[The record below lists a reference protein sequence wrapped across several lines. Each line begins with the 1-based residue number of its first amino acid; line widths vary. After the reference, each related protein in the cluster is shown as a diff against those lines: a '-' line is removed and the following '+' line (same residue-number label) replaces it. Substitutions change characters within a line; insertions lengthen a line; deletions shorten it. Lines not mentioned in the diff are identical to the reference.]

1 MRAFSERNL
10 IGQELKPSSFMT
22 RIFIPMNTEL
32 RLMVP
37 RDIYFRAQVL
47 CEDVYELTENR
58 FKLGNLVEMLW
69 EDFLDY
75 VRRKQDIKATY
86 QLLLEYDQGTPN
98 VRLKKY
104 DEKNI
109 EEVPLYPVRKPSI
122 DDEVEVFYS
131 KMKRKDAL
139 RGEVMLSDIA
149 QLFPNHHFTLERVLE
164 ILLIDFIV
172 KYSKGEAQKIV
183 KEFLDDE
190 K

>member
-1 MRAFSERNL
+1 
-10 IGQELKPSSFMT
+10 
-22 RIFIPMNTEL
+22 MNTEL
-32 RLMVP
+32 RLMLP

-58 FKLGNLVEMLW
+58 FKLGDLVEMLW
-69 EDFLDY
+69 EDFIDY

-86 QLLLEYDQGTPN
+86 KLLLEYDQGTPN

-109 EEVPLYPVRKPSI
+109 DEVPLYPVRKKPV
-122 DDEVEVFYS
+122 DDEIETFFCR
-131 KMKRKDAL
+131 MKRKEAL

-149 QLFPNHHFTLERVLE
+149 QVFPNHHFTLERVLE

-172 KYSKGEAQKIV
+172 KYSKGEA
-183 KEFLDDE
+183 KEMLSNFLSE
-190 K
+190 

>member
-1 MRAFSERNL
+1 ML
-10 IGQELKPSSFMT
+10 
-22 RIFIPMNTEL
+22 
-32 RLMVP
+32 P

-58 FKLGNLVEMLW
+58 FNLGHLVEILW
-69 EDFLDY
+69 EDFIDY
-75 VRRKQDIKATY
+75 VREKQDIKAIY

-109 EEVPLYPVRKPSI
+109 EEVPLYPVRKPPV

-149 QLFPNHHFTLERVLE
+149 QVFPNHHFTLERVLE

-172 KYSKGEAQKIV
+172 KYSKGEAKEIV

>member
-1 MRAFSERNL
+1 
-10 IGQELKPSSFMT
+10 
-22 RIFIPMNTEL
+22 
-32 RLMVP
+32 MVP

-47 CEDVYELTENR
+47 CEDVYDLTENR
-58 FKLGNLVEMLW
+58 FKLRDLVEMLW
-69 EDFLDY
+69 EDFIDY

-109 EEVPLYPVRKPSI
+109 EEVPLYPVRKPPV
-122 DDEVEVFYS
+122 DEVEVFYS

-149 QLFPNHHFTLERVLE
+149 QVFPNHHFTLERVLE

>member
-1 MRAFSERNL
+1 
-10 IGQELKPSSFMT
+10 
-22 RIFIPMNTEL
+22 
-32 RLMVP
+32 MVP

-109 EEVPLYPVRKPSI
+109 EEVPLYPVRKPLN
-122 DDEVEVFYS
+122 
-131 KMKRKDAL
+131 RL
-139 RGEVMLSDIA
+139 
-149 QLFPNHHFTLERVLE
+149 H
-164 ILLIDFIV
+164 
-172 KYSKGEAQKIV
+172 
-183 KEFLDDE
+183 
-190 K
+190 